1 MTDARP
7 TLRSLLALPDT
18 PASLSKSALVL
29 IDCQQTY
36 REGIMELE
44 GVEPALKEC
53 ATLLKRA
60 RDAGA
65 PVIHIQHDAGAG
77 TPYDTKAPIGAIA
90 DIVAPAAGEKVI
102 TKAYPSS
109 FEGTDLDAE
118 LKRLG
123 VTDLVLAGFMTH
135 VCVNST
141 ARAAFNHGYRA
152 TVVGNATAT
161 RALAN
166 PASGVTLTAQELHN
180 GALTALSDIF
190 AIVVP
195 SEDKVPS

>member
-1 MTDARP
+1 MTEARP

-29 IDCQQTY
+29 IDCQNTY
-36 REGIMELE
+36 REGIMQLE

-65 PVIHIQHDAGAG
+65 PVIHIQHDAGPG
-77 TPYDTKAPIGAIA
+77 SPYDVRARIGAIA
-90 DIVAPAAGEKVI
+90 DVVAPAAGEKVI

-109 FEGTDLDAE
+109 FEQTDLDAE

-141 ARAAFNHGYRA
+141 ARAAFNHGYRT

-161 RALAN
+161 RALPN
-166 PASGVTLTAQELHN
+166 PLGGELPAAAVHN
-180 GALTALSDIF
+180 GALTALADIF

-195 SEDKVPS
+195 SGEKIPA

>member
-7 TLRSLLALPDT
+7 TLRSLLVLPDT
-18 PASLSKSALVL
+18 PAPLANSALVL
-29 IDCQQTY
+29 IDCQNTY
-36 REGIMELE
+36 REGVMQLE
-44 GVEPALKEC
+44 GVEPALAEC
-53 ATLLKRA
+53 AKLLQRA
-60 RDAGA
+60 RHAGA
-65 PVIHIQHDAGAG
+65 PVIHIRHDAGPG
-77 TPYDTKAPIGAIA
+77 TPYDVRASIGAIA
-90 DIVAPAAGEKVI
+90 DIVAPAAGETVI

-109 FEGTDLDAE
+109 FEQTDLDAE
-118 LKRLG
+118 LKKLG
-123 VTDLVLAGFMTH
+123 VTDLVIAGFMTH

-141 ARAAFNHGYRA
+141 ARAAFNRGYRA

-166 PASGVTLTAQELHN
+166 PNGGVVAAKTLHD

-195 SEDKVPS
+195 SAENIPA